1 MSSGI
6 TTVYPPGPDGSGGRY
21 WVLSEKTAE
30 LPHVIRYKTDTY
42 AVEFL
47 PVRNDRRGYRAFG
60 LAGTVGAFLAE
71 RAVVYTT
78 GIPDFAYQ
86 IFASRTL
93 VAGRTPRRH
102 AVRVGGASSKRQ
114 R

>member
-47 PVRNDRRGYRAFG
+47 PVRNDRRG
-60 LAGTVGAFLAE
+60 
-71 RAVVYTT
+71 
-78 GIPDFAYQ
+78 
-86 IFASRTL
+86 
-93 VAGRTPRRH
+93 
-102 AVRVGGASSKRQ
+102 
-114 R
+114 

>member
-1 MSSGI
+1 MVECLRFSRAGLAAPGTMSLRNGELDAMTLMSSAI

-47 PVRNDRRGYRAFG
+47 PVRNDRRG
-60 LAGTVGAFLAE
+60 
-71 RAVVYTT
+71 
-78 GIPDFAYQ
+78 
-86 IFASRTL
+86 
-93 VAGRTPRRH
+93 
-102 AVRVGGASSKRQ
+102 
-114 R
+114 